1 MTLTIDLSPIEQA
14 RLTAAA
20 RQSGLAPDVLAKR
33 LVTDHLPPVMS
44 PTDEEDRL
52 ARIRA
57 GMGSLA
63 HVDVTVEDLHRE
75 RQADKAAEERTAVGD
90 QA

>member
-1 MTLTIDLSPIEQA
+1 MTLTIDLSPTEQA

-33 LVTDHLPPVMS
+33 LVTDHLPPVIS
-44 PTDEEDRL
+44 PPDEEDRV

-57 GMGSLA
+57 GMGRFA
-63 HVDVTVEDLHRE
+63 HVNVTVEDLHRE
-75 RQADKAAEERTAVGD
+75 RQADKAAEESAAAGD
-90 QA
+90 RG

>member
-33 LVTDHLPPVMS
+33 LVTDHLPLVMS
-44 PTDEEDRL
+44 PINEEDRI
-52 ARIRA
+52 AQIRA
-57 GMGSLA
+57 GMGSFA
-63 HVDVTVEDLHRE
+63 PVDVTVEDLHRE
-75 RQADKAAEERTAVGD
+75 RQVDKAAEERAATGD